1 MKNAFFALTYY
12 HIMFAIMYSKKIKGS
27 NEIYLIKDYLKFD
40 DDFVNRLKD
49 VNIFD
54 NVVLISEDAIRNTI
68 VEDYQKGLFKNLN
81 NEEISHKFDEIIL
94 PFYNYLDYKNI
105 NFYIFNTK
113 TYIYYYAYKNN
124 ASIFYIEDGYK
135 SVFKNKNTFL
145 YRGKTTFLNEYI
157 NNGYIDLSLD
167 DPHIKQII
175 GAPLQVE
182 EDVKI
187 KGKYMDV
194 DSMQLYKDNYDEY
207 YKIFSYL
214 FDFEMPDFKENSC
227 LLLTQPLSRYRYCS
241 VIQQYLL
248 YKKIINEALK
258 TYDYVYIKLHPAD
271 VNIYH
276 FKKYKNV
283 IILKGNYPVELL
295 SGNTKEFKEIITF
308 DSTSL
313 DFFGN
318 DIKKKSILDIKERN
332 FKNVKAFIKNYI
344 KDERININELF
355 KVALSKDLIKI
366 VFSRIKRK
374 K

>member
-1 MKNAFFALTYY
+1 MKNIFFALTYY
-12 HIMFAIMYSKKIKGS
+12 HIMFTIMYSKNLEGS

-40 DDFVNRLKD
+40 DDFVKRLKEL
-49 VNIFD
+49 NIFD
-54 NVVLISEDAIRNTI
+54 NVVLISEDAIRNKI
-68 VEDYQKGLFKNLN
+68 VEEYQNDSFKNLTT
-81 NEEISHKFDEIIL
+81 EQISHKFDEIIL
-94 PFYNYLDYKNI
+94 PFYSYLNCDNT

-124 ASIFYIEDGYK
+124 ASIIYIEDGYK

-157 NNGYIDLSLD
+157 NNGYINLSLD
-167 DPHIKQII
+167 DSHIKKII
-175 GAPLQVE
+175 GAPLE
-182 EDVKI
+182 SKEDANI
-187 KGKYMDV
+187 KDKYINI
-194 DSMQLYKDNYDEY
+194 DSMKLYQENYDEY

-214 FDFEMPDFKENSC
+214 FDFKMPDFKKNSC

-241 VIQQYLL
+241 VFQQYLL
-248 YKKIINEALK
+248 YKKIINNALK

-276 FKKYKNV
+276 FKKHKNV
-283 IILKGNYPVELL
+283 IVLKGNYPVELL
-295 SGNTKEFKEIITF
+295 SGNTNAFKEIITF

-332 FKNVKAFIKNYI
+332 FKNVKIFIENYV
-344 KDERININELF
+344 KDESINVNEL
-355 KVALSKDLIKI
+355 LKI
-366 VFSRIKRK
+366 VFSKDLAKIILSRVK
-374 K
+374 KKK